1 MASLKAIRTRIAS
14 VKSTQKIT
22 RAMKLVSAAR
32 LRRAQDAIV
41 AARPYAKAL
50 TAAVMEI
57 AARAGGDA
65 HPLMQPR
72 PVTRVGLIAITSD
85 RGLAGGFNANIF
97 RRVTRFQAETPGVE
111 TSLFVVGKKGRDFFR
126 RRRATVRLEFAGA
139 SGDLAAGRAR
149 ELAHAAVQAF
159 DTNDLDA
166 VYLVFNEF
174 KSAIVQRVVAEQ
186 ILPVVAPPEQTAAD
200 AAGQIDF
207 LYEPGRE
214 ELLSALIPLY
224 LESQIH
230 RAMLESVASE
240 FGARM
245 TAMDNATTNARDMI
259 ASYTL
264 QYNRARQAAIT
275 KELMEIV
282 GGAEAL
288 KG

>member
-14 VKSTQKIT
+14 IKSTQKIT

-41 AARPYAKAL
+41 AARPYANAL
-50 TAAVMEI
+50 ATAVAEI
-57 AARAGGDA
+57 ASRAGDDA
-65 HPLMQPR
+65 HPLMVARKPAK
-72 PVTRVGLIAITSD
+72 VALIAVTSD
-85 RGLAGGFNANIF
+85 RGLAGGFNAVIF
-97 RRVTRFQAETPGVE
+97 RRVTRFQEENPGVE
-111 TSLFVVGKKGRDFFR
+111 VSLIIVGKKGRDFFR
-126 RRRATVRLEFAGA
+126 RRKLGIRGELGGA
-139 SGDLAAGRAR
+139 SGDTAAARAK
-149 ELAHAAVQAF
+149 ELAHVAVQAF
-159 DTNDLDA
+159 EEGFDA
-166 VYLVFNEF
+166 VHLIYNEF

-186 ILPVVAPPEQTAAD
+186 ILPVPPPANVAD
-200 AAGQIDF
+200 AGTQLDF
-207 LYEPGRE
+207 VYEPGRE
-214 ELLSALIPLY
+214 ELLSALIPQFI
-224 LESQIH
+224 ESQIY
-230 RAMLESVASE
+230 RALLESVASE

-259 ASYTL
+259 ASYSL